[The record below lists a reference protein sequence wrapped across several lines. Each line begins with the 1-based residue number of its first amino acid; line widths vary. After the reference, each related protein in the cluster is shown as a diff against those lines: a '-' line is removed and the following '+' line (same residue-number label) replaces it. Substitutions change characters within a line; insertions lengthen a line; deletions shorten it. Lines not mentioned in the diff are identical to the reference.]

1 MFLVRDAGVTRG
13 VCHTSLVAMWSHRRC
28 LIGALLVSLP
38 LSVMGGQDRPLFST
52 GSELVVVHAT
62 IKDRGGAYVTGL
74 SRDSFAILEDGRP
87 QNVQL
92 FTSEDA
98 PVTVGLLIDSSGS
111 MQPNRDRV
119 IAAAAAF
126 AEASH
131 ARDELFALAF
141 NDSVSAALPPT
152 APFTSDVAVLQ
163 DALTTT
169 IRAYGRTALFDAIAA
184 GLDYL
189 GRGRHER
196 RVLVIV
202 SDGGD
207 NASQATFEEVVAK
220 TQASNAVIYTVA
232 LVDPAERDT
241 NPGLLRRIA
250 QANGGEAFAPKN
262 ANDITE
268 VLREIA
274 RDIRHTYTF
283 GYASTNSARDGAFRQ
298 IRVIVQSPDRRR
310 LVIRTRSGYLAGLPT
325 PWRDGDVR

>member
-1 MFLVRDAGVTRG
+1 VTRG
-13 VCHTSLVAMWSHRRC
+13 VCHTSLFAMWSKPCC

-38 LSVMGGQDRPLFST
+38 SSVMVGQDRPVFST
-52 GSELVVVHAT
+52 GSDLVVVHAT

-74 SRDSFAILEDGRP
+74 TREAFAILEDGRP
-87 QNVQL
+87 QNAQL
-92 FTSEDA
+92 FTNEDA

-126 AEASH
+126 AESSH
-131 ARDELFALAF
+131 PNDELFALAF
-141 NDSVSAALPPT
+141 NDSVHSALPPP

-169 IRAYGRTALFDAIAA
+169 SRASGRTALFDAIAA

-202 SDGGD
+202 SDGDD
-207 NASQATFEEVVAK
+207 NASHTTFEEVVTK

-232 LVDPAERDT
+232 LVDPVERDT
-241 NPGLLRRIA
+241 NPGLLRRLA
-250 QANGGEAFAPKN
+250 QANGGEAFAPRN
-262 ANDITE
+262 ADDITE
-268 VLREIA
+268 VLQHIA
-274 RDIRHTYTF
+274 RDIRHCYTL
-283 GYASTNSARDGAFRQ
+283 GYVSTNIVRDGALRQ
-298 IRVIVQSPDRRR
+298 IRLIVQSPDRRR
-310 LVIRTRSGYLAGLPT
+310 LVVRTRSGYLAGLPQ
-325 PWRDGDVR
+325 PRRDADVR

>member
-1 MFLVRDAGVTRG
+1 
-13 VCHTSLVAMWSHRRC
+13 MWSTRRC

-38 LSVMGGQDRPLFST
+38 SAVMVGQDRPVFST
-52 GSELVVVHAT
+52 ESDLVVVHAT
-62 IKDRGGAYVTGL
+62 IKDRDGAYVTGL
-74 SRDSFAILEDGRP
+74 TRDAFAILEDGRP
-87 QNVQL
+87 QNAQL

-111 MQPNRDRV
+111 MRPNRDRV

-131 ARDELFALAF
+131 PSDELFALAF
-141 NDSVSAALPPT
+141 NDSVSAALLAT
-152 APFTSDVAVLQ
+152 APFTSEVAVLQ
-163 DALTTT
+163 DALRDT
-169 IRAYGRTALFDAIAA
+169 IRASGRTALFDAVAA

-207 NASQATFEEVVAK
+207 NASRTTFEEVVTK

-232 LVDPAERDT
+232 LVDPVERDT

-250 QANGGEAFAPKN
+250 EANGGEAFAPRN
-262 ANDITE
+262 AEDIPE
-268 VLREIA
+268 VLRHIA
-274 RDIRHTYTF
+274 RDIRHTYTL
-283 GYASTNSARDGAFRQ
+283 GYVSTNSARDGAFRQ
-298 IRVIVQSPDRRR
+298 IRLIVQSPDRRR
-310 LVIRTRSGYLAGLPT
+310 LVVRTRRGYLAGVPEL
-325 PWRDGDVR
+325 RRNGDER

>member
-1 MFLVRDAGVTRG
+1 MRSRPSG
-13 VCHTSLVAMWSHRRC
+13 
-28 LIGALLVSLP
+28 LIGAMLVILP
-38 LSVMGGQDRPLFST
+38 LSETVGQDRPVFST
-52 GSELVVVHAT
+52 ESDLVVVHAT
-62 IKDRGGAYVTGL
+62 IKDRDGAYVTGL
-74 SRDSFAILEDGRP
+74 TRHAFAILEDGRP
-87 QNVQL
+87 QNAQL

-126 AEASH
+126 AESSH
-131 ARDELFALAF
+131 PSDELFALAF
-141 NDSVSAALPPT
+141 NDNVRAALPPT

-163 DALTTT
+163 YALTNT

-207 NASQATFEEVVAK
+207 NASQTTFEEVVTK

-232 LVDPAERDT
+232 LVDPVERDT

-250 QANGGEAFAPKN
+250 QANGGEAFVPRN
-262 ANDITE
+262 ADDITE
-268 VLREIA
+268 VLQHIA
-274 RDIRHTYTF
+274 RDIRHTYTL
-283 GYASTNSARDGAFRQ
+283 GYVSTNSARDGAFRR
-298 IRVIVQSPDRRR
+298 IRLIVHSPDRRR
-310 LVIRTRSGYLAGLPT
+310 LVVRTRSGYLAGLPKAL
-325 PWRDGDVR
+325 RDGDVR

>member
-1 MFLVRDAGVTRG
+1 
-13 VCHTSLVAMWSHRRC
+13 MWSNRSC
-28 LIGALLVSLP
+28 LIGTLLVSLP
-38 LSVMGGQDRPLFST
+38 SSVMLGQDRPVFSA
-52 GSELVVVHAT
+52 GSDLVVVHAT
-62 IKDRGGAYVTGL
+62 VKDRGGAYVTGL
-74 SRDSFAILEDGRP
+74 TRDAFAIFEDGRP
-87 QNVQL
+87 QNAQL

-111 MQPNRDRV
+111 MQPNRERV

-131 ARDELFALAF
+131 PSDELFALAF

-163 DALTTT
+163 DALTNT

-207 NASQATFEEVVAK
+207 NASRTTFGEVVTK
-220 TQASNAVIYTVA
+220 TQTSNAVIYTVA
-232 LVDPAERDT
+232 LVDPVERDT

-250 QANGGEAFAPKN
+250 QANGGEAFAPRN
-262 ANDITE
+262 ADDITE
-268 VLREIA
+268 VLRHIA
-274 RDIRHTYTF
+274 RDIRHTYTL
-283 GYASTNSARDGAFRQ
+283 GYVSTNSARDGAFRQ
-298 IRVIVQSPDRRR
+298 IRLIVQSPDRRR
-310 LVIRTRSGYLAGLPT
+310 LIVRARSGYLASLPK
-325 PWRDGDVR
+325 PGRDGDVR

>member
-1 MFLVRDAGVTRG
+1 
-13 VCHTSLVAMWSHRRC
+13 MWSKWSC

-38 LSVMGGQDRPLFST
+38 SSALLGQDRPVFST
-52 GSELVVVHAT
+52 ESDLVVVHAT
-62 IKDRGGAYVTGL
+62 IKDGGGAYVTGL
-74 SRDSFAILEDGRP
+74 TPDAFAILEDGRP
-87 QNVQL
+87 QNAQL
-92 FTSEDA
+92 FSGEDA

-111 MQPNRDRV
+111 MQANRDRV
-119 IAAAAAF
+119 IAAATAF

-131 ARDELFALAF
+131 PNDELFALAF

-152 APFTSDVAVLQ
+152 GPFTQDVAVLQ
-163 DALTTT
+163 RALTNT
-169 IRAYGRTALFDAIAA
+169 IRAYGRTALFDGITA

-207 NASQATFEEVVAK
+207 NASHATFQEVVTK

-232 LVDPAERDT
+232 LVDPVERDA

-250 QANGGEAFAPKN
+250 QATGGETFTPRN
-262 ANDITE
+262 ADDVFD
-268 VLREIA
+268 VLQHIA
-274 RDIRHTYTF
+274 RDIRHTYTL
-283 GYASTNSARDGAFRQ
+283 GYVSTNDARDGAFRQ

-310 LVIRTRSGYLAGLPT
+310 LVVRTRTGYLAGLPT
-325 PWRDGDVR
+325 PRRDGDAR

>member
-1 MFLVRDAGVTRG
+1 MLV
-13 VCHTSLVAMWSHRRC
+13 
-28 LIGALLVSLP
+28 ILP
-38 LSVMGGQDRPLFST
+38 LSETVGQDRPVFST
-52 GSELVVVHAT
+52 ESDLVVVHAT
-62 IKDRGGAYVTGL
+62 IKDRDGAYVTGL
-74 SRDSFAILEDGRP
+74 TRDAFAILEDGRP
-87 QNVQL
+87 QNAQL

-126 AEASH
+126 AESSH
-131 ARDELFALAF
+131 PSDELFALAF
-141 NDSVSAALPPT
+141 NDSVRAALPPT
-152 APFTSDVAVLQ
+152 APFTSDVAILQ
-163 DALTTT
+163 YALTNT

-207 NASQATFEEVVAK
+207 NASQTTFEEVVTK

-232 LVDPAERDT
+232 LVDPVERDT

-250 QANGGEAFAPKN
+250 QANGGEAFAPRN
-262 ANDITE
+262 ADDITE
-268 VLREIA
+268 VLQHIA
-274 RDIRHTYTF
+274 RDIRHTYTL
-283 GYASTNSARDGAFRQ
+283 GYVSTNSARDGAFRR
-298 IRVIVQSPDRRR
+298 IRLIVHSPDRRR
-310 LVIRTRSGYLAGLPT
+310 LVVRTRSGYLAGLPKAL
-325 PWRDGDVR
+325 RDGDVR

>member
-1 MFLVRDAGVTRG
+1 
-13 VCHTSLVAMWSHRRC
+13 MWFNRSC
-28 LIGALLVSLP
+28 VIGALLVSLP
-38 LSVMGGQDRPLFST
+38 SVMLGQDRPVFST
-52 GSELVVVHAT
+52 GSDLVVVHAT
-62 IKDRGGAYVTGL
+62 VKDRGGAYVTGL
-74 SRDSFAILEDGRP
+74 TRDAFAILEDGRP
-87 QNVQL
+87 QNAQL

-131 ARDELFALAF
+131 PNDELFALAF
-141 NDSVSAALPPT
+141 NESVNAALPPT

-163 DALTTT
+163 HALTNT

-189 GRGRHER
+189 GRGRHQR

-207 NASQATFEEVVAK
+207 NASHITFEEVVTK

-232 LVDPAERDT
+232 LVDPVERDT
-241 NPGLLRRIA
+241 NPRLLRRIA
-250 QANGGEAFAPKN
+250 QANGGEAFAPSN
-262 ANDITE
+262 ADDITD
-268 VLREIA
+268 VLRHIA
-274 RDIRHTYTF
+274 RDIRHTYTL
-283 GYASTNSARDGAFRQ
+283 GYVSTNSARDGAFRQ
-298 IRVIVQSPDRRR
+298 IRLSVQSPDRRR
-310 LVIRTRSGYLAGLPT
+310 LIVRTRSGYLASLPK
-325 PWRDGDVR
+325 PGGDGDVR